1 MEENTMKYNYG
12 VTPNF
17 NESTT
22 IKAPQLLSLIERD
35 VKQGKWNIYEGGDKK
50 HYAKISYK
58 GKTFTYGEHI
68 FLKGSPREIQFL
80 ENKLQKILKVTP
92 RKF

>member
-35 VKQGKWNIYEGGDKK
+35 VKQGKK
-50 HYAKISYK
+50 
-58 GKTFTYGEHI
+58 
-68 FLKGSPREIQFL
+68 REIQFL
-80 ENKLQKILKVTP
+80 ENKLQKLINVTP